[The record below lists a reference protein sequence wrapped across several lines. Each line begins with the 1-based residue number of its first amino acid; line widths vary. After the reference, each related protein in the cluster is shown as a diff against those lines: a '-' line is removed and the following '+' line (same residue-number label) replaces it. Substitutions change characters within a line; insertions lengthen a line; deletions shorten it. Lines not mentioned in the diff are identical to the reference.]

1 MLKNK
6 TLKRIYTLGT
16 SNRSLEE
23 FLELLERFKIR
34 QVFDVRSFP
43 QSKRFPHFSREALKR
58 ALEEA
63 GFSYHWLGKELG
75 GYRQGGYEAYL
86 KTEAFREGLRK
97 LASFATK
104 APGAIVCA
112 ERFPWRCHRR
122 FISLALEELGFEV
135 IHIIEKE
142 RIWCP
147 HKKYSQLEL
156 RFPLSRP
163 IEKPN
168 DRR

>member
-6 TLKRIYTLGT
+6 TSKRIYTLGT
-16 SNRSLEE
+16 SNRSLQE
-23 FLELLERFKIR
+23 FLGLLEGFGIK

-43 QSKRFPHFSREALKR
+43 QSKRFPHFNRETLEGALKG
-58 ALEEA
+58 A
-63 GFSYHWLGKELG
+63 GLSYHWLGKELG
-75 GYRQGGYEAYL
+75 GYRRGGYEAYL
-86 KTEAFREGLRK
+86 KTEAFREGLLK
-97 LASFATK
+97 LVSLATK

-122 FISLALEELGFEV
+122 FISLALQELGFEV

-147 HKKYSQLEL
+147 RKRGLQPEL
-156 RFPLSRP
+156 RFPPLGP

-168 DRR
+168 DR